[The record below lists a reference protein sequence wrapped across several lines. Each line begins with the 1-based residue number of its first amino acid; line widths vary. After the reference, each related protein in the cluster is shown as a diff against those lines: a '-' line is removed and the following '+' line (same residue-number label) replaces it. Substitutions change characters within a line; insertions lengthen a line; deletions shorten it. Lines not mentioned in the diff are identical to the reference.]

1 MSGIRSRMSDPTGPF
16 LRLKE
21 LPWSSRRPPLYATGI
36 GWLAFAR
43 RTLPFTAMAL
53 LTPSLARAD
62 VCDKERPFWDP
73 ETGPATAL
81 DEALHFAASPLTIAL
96 LVATA
101 LAVRFKSAWGGLAVV
116 CGWSGLVGLITF
128 APSMDLASIRHAAI
142 EEGCI
147 GSPALFIALVAA
159 ISVAT
164 IIYTS
169 PRSARDD

>member
-43 RTLPFTAMAL
+43 RTLPLTAMTL
-53 LTPSLARAD
+53 LIPSLARAE
-62 VCDKERPFWDP
+62 VCGKERPFWDP
-73 ETGPATAL
+73 ATGRATAL
-81 DEALHFAASPLTIAL
+81 DEALHFAASPLTLIL

-101 LAVRFKSAWGGLAVV
+101 LAIRFKSSWAGLAVV
-116 CGWSGLVGLITF
+116 CGWSGFVGLITF
-128 APSMDLASIRHAAI
+128 GNNSDPTGIHQIALQ
-142 EEGCI
+142 EGCI

-169 PRSARDD
+169 PRPARDD